1 MIYWLYLIVKSTR
14 SIQENEMN
22 CTVEMLCLIFVP
34 FYSLYW
40 WHTRGE
46 KVKQE
51 LSQRNC
57 ASTGNRIVYLIF
69 GVFGLSIVS
78 MAIIQSDF
86 NSLEHLEQRSA
97 QKKHFYYYA
106 RPLFKE
112 GLMKELY
119 CSDTFSVCNVADTL
133 YYVFP
138 FEIYNNFE
146 LVPDG
151 VAFEKRIIDLLLK
164 NENNFKKILL
174 AHGLEYINNNM
185 LSLNH
190 ENIELMRQIRKRNDA
205 EGPSEMIDKN
215 WEEKVR
221 NKNNKLKKRQG
232 GECAIDAT

>member
-1 MIYWLYLIVKSTR
+1 
-14 SIQENEMN
+14 
-22 CTVEMLCLIFVP
+22 
-34 FYSLYW
+34 
-40 WHTRGE
+40 
-46 KVKQE
+46 
-51 LSQRNC
+51 
-57 ASTGNRIVYLIF
+57 
-69 GVFGLSIVS
+69 
-78 MAIIQSDF
+78 
-86 NSLEHLEQRSA
+86 
-97 QKKHFYYYA
+97 
-106 RPLFKE
+106 
-112 GLMKELY
+112 
-119 CSDTFSVCNVADTL
+119 
-133 YYVFP
+133 
-138 FEIYNNFE
+138 